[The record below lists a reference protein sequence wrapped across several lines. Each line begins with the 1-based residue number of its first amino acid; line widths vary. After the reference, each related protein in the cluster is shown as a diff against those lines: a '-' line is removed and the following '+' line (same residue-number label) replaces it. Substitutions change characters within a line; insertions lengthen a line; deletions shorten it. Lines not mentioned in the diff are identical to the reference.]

1 MIGCKTFF
9 EKKSFQ
15 KEEMKKIKSFG
26 DFDKLLEML
35 KKRLNEQKKKKN
47 IKEGINGLEH
57 WAPLLLDLM
66 VIIQKV
72 LE

>member
-1 MIGCKTFF
+1 
-9 EKKSFQ
+9 
-15 KEEMKKIKSFG
+15 MKKIKSLG

-35 KKRLNEQKKKKN
+35 KKRLNEQKKN

-57 WAPLLLDLM
+57 SGTSSPLDHM
-66 VIIQKV
+66 VIIQRV